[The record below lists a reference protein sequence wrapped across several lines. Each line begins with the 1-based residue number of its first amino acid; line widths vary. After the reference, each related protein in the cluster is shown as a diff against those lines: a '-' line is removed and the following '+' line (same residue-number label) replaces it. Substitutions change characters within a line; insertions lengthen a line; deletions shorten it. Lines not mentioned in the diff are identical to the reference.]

1 MVANTAPRFVICLD
15 DRGCEDLQKGKVYVV
30 VEDRNAARDKYLRVV
45 DDSGEDYLYP
55 ESHFSFVTLP
65 REVGEALL
73 EASVRVRAR

>member
-1 MVANTAPRFVICLD
+1 MVASAATRFVICLD

-30 VEDRNAARDKYLRVV
+30 IDDHAATRDNHLRVV

-65 REVGEALL
+65 REVRDALL
-73 EASVRVRAR
+73 TEG